1 MRDKIN
7 NFRTNPLLANSFY
20 LMIAS
25 GAVAAFG
32 FVFWAVV
39 ARQFSDSDVG
49 LAATLLSLSSLISLL
64 SLAGF
69 DSTFVR
75 FLAKSDRRQDYINSG
90 LMISAGFSTVLS
102 LAFAL
107 AFPLI
112 APDLSFV
119 THNPFY
125 ILLFIVFNIF
135 STHNILTNAIFL
147 AFRKTIY
154 VLGINILFS
163 IAKVTLPFLFA
174 SGGAMMIFSIA
185 GVAQV
190 IGVALS
196 FYAIAKYFHHR
207 FKPAVHLDILR
218 LAKKYAFGAYCSSML
233 NLLPPTILPILVT
246 HQIGPSASAYFFMAF
261 TIATLLYTIAYSVM
275 QSVFAEGSHDEESLG
290 NHVKK
295 GAKFIALL
303 LLPSS
308 LVTIVLAPFVLSIF
322 GENYASQGTD
332 LLRILSVAALFVST
346 YAALG
351 TILKVQKNITA
362 LVFINTLY
370 AITIIGLAY
379 VLSGHYGLAGIGFAW
394 LAGNVVATIAG
405 LFITLRK
412 K

>member
-7 NFRTNPLLANSFY
+7 NFRANPLLANSFY

-39 ARQFSDSDVG
+39 ARQFSDSEVG

-90 LMISAGFSTVLS
+90 LMISAGFSAVLS
-102 LAFAL
+102 LIFAL
-107 AFPLI
+107 AFPII

-163 IAKVTLPFLFA
+163 AAKVALPFIFI

-185 GVAQV
+185 GIAQV
-190 IGVALS
+190 VGVVLS
-196 FYAIAKYFHHR
+196 FYAIAKHFGHK
-207 FKPAVHLDILR
+207 FKFAIHFDILH
-218 LAKKYAFGAYCSSML
+218 LAKRYAFGAYCSSML
-233 NLLPPTILPILVT
+233 NLLPPTVLPILVT
-246 HQIGPSASAYFFMAF
+246 QQIGPSASAYFFMAF

-275 QSVFAEGSHDEESLG
+275 QSVFAEGSHDEEALG
-290 NHVKK
+290 SHVKK

-308 LVTIVLAPFVLSIF
+308 LATIVLAPFVLSIF
-322 GENYASQGTD
+322 GENYALHGTD
-332 LLRILSVAALFVST
+332 LLRILSIAALFVST

-351 TILKVQKNITA
+351 TILKVQKNIKA
-362 LVFINTLY
+362 LVFINALY
-370 AITIIGLAY
+370 SATIIGLAY
-379 VLSGHYGLAGIGFAW
+379 VLSGQYGLAGIGFAW
-394 LAGNVVATIAG
+394 LMGNIVATVAG
-405 LFITLRK
+405 LIIAFRTR
-412 K
+412 